1 MTVFIYPG
9 SFDPFTNGHYD
20 IARRAAGL
28 CDQLFI
34 AVMVNSRKTYHFT
47 AEERVEM
54 ARSVLKV
61 HPQHIDRVA

>member
-34 AVMVNSRKTYHFT
+34 AVMVNSRKTYHLLPKSESRWPAVF
-47 AEERVEM
+47 
-54 ARSVLKV
+54 
-61 HPQHIDRVA
+61 